1 MHFLI
6 THQQST
12 KRTHMVKHVV
22 MLRLKDYDN
31 KTQKLENALKL
42 KKAIEDLK
50 IYIDELKY
58 IEVGLNFNEK
68 PSAYD
73 LVLISTFETES
84 DLEIYRLHP
93 EHKKLMV
100 FLKTV
105 TSESAVVVALPNAAF
120 SPPCSGR
127 GRSI

>member
-1 MHFLI
+1 
-6 THQQST
+6 
-12 KRTHMVKHVV
+12 

-50 IYIDELKY
+50 VHIDRLKFM
-58 IEVGLNFNEK
+58 EVGLNFNEK
-68 PSAYD
+68 PAAYD
-73 LVLISTFETES
+73 LVLTSTFEAES
-84 DLEIYRLHP
+84 DLEFYRLHP

-105 TSESAVVVALPNAAF
+105 TSESAVVDYE
-120 SPPCSGR
+120 
-127 GRSI
+127 I

>member
-1 MHFLI
+1 
-6 THQQST
+6 
-12 KRTHMVKHVV
+12 MVKHIV
-22 MLRLKDYDN
+22 MLRLKEYDN

-50 IYIDELKY
+50 IHIDALKF

-68 PSAYD
+68 PAAYD
-73 LVLISTFETES
+73 LVLIATFESEA

-105 TSESAVVVALPNAAF
+105 TSDSAVVDYE
-120 SPPCSGR
+120 
-127 GRSI
+127 I

>member
-1 MHFLI
+1 
-6 THQQST
+6 
-12 KRTHMVKHVV
+12 
-22 MLRLKDYDN
+22 MLRLKEYDN

-42 KKAIEDLK
+42 KKAIEALRVF
-50 IYIDELKY
+50 IDEVKF

-68 PSAYD
+68 PNAFD
-73 LVLISTFETES
+73 LVLSSTFETET

-105 TSESAVVVALPNAAF
+105 TKESAVVDYE
-120 SPPCSGR
+120 
-127 GRSI
+127 I

>member
-1 MHFLI
+1 
-6 THQQST
+6 
-12 KRTHMVKHVV
+12 

-31 KTQKLENALKL
+31 KTRKLENALKL
-42 KKAIEDLK
+42 KKAIEDLNV
-50 IYIDELKY
+50 YIDELKF

-73 LVLISTFETES
+73 LVLTSTFEAET
-84 DLEIYRLHP
+84 DLDIYRLHP

-105 TSESAVVVALPNAAF
+105 TSESAVVDYE
-120 SPPCSGR
+120 
-127 GRSI
+127 I

>member
-1 MHFLI
+1 
-6 THQQST
+6 
-12 KRTHMVKHVV
+12 
-22 MLRLKDYDN
+22 MLRLKNYEN

-50 IYIDELKY
+50 IHIDELKF

-68 PSAYD
+68 PNAYD
-73 LVLISTFETES
+73 LVLTSTFESEV
-84 DLEIYRLHP
+84 DLDIYRLHP

-105 TSESAVVVALPNAAF
+105 TEKSVVVDYE
-120 SPPCSGR
+120 
-127 GRSI
+127 I